1 MQNNYSPR
9 GGKENETGAPPGSSA
24 TTSAVL
30 TKRQQCASEA
40 ELTQRVLAGQN
51 DAFYELV
58 RPYERAVLM
67 VARGI
72 LHNEADAE
80 EAAQE
85 AILKAF
91 TNLAKFRGDSKF
103 STWLFRIA
111 TNEALMK
118 LRKEHRKLHDSLHEG
133 RQDGDG
139 DYIPRD
145 FADWREIPSETLERK
160 ELRQALSLALASLPS
175 KYQLVVVLRD
185 VQHFTIAETADALGI
200 SESAVKTR
208 LLRARLQMRD
218 ALAPGMDGSWA
229 AGQRGYKQVKAR
241 CRQPVITVPCG
252 QPHIAG
258 NNQEFEKLMNEIQG
272 G

>member
-1 MQNNYSPR
+1 M
-9 GGKENETGAPPGSSA
+9 GANAVSSA
-24 TTSAVL
+24 TTSAVF
-30 TKRQQCASEA
+30 TKQEKCASEA
-40 ELTQRVLAGQN
+40 ELTRRVLAGQN

-58 RPYERAVLM
+58 RPYERALFM
-67 VARGI
+67 VAKGI
-72 LHNEADAE
+72 LRNEADAE
-80 EAAQE
+80 EAVQE

-91 TNLAKFRGDSKF
+91 ANLAKFRGDSKF

-133 RQDGDG
+133 QKDGDG

-145 FADWREIPSETLERK
+145 FTDWREIPSEALERK
-160 ELRQALSLALASLPS
+160 ELRQALSVALASLPS
-175 KYQLVVVLRD
+175 KYQLVLVLRD

-218 ALAPGMDGSWA
+218 ALAPGMGCSWA
-229 AGQRGYKQVKAR
+229 TRQSRSMQGKAGCGR
-241 CRQPVITVPCG
+241 PVMTRPCG
-252 QPHIAG
+252 KPYIAG
-258 NNQEFEKLMNEIQG
+258 DNQEFAKLMNGIQG

>member
-9 GGKENETGAPPGSSA
+9 GGNENETGAPPRSSA

-139 DYIPRD
+139 DYIPQD

-200 SESAVKTR
+200 REDK
-208 LLRARLQMRD
+208 
-218 ALAPGMDGSWA
+218 
-229 AGQRGYKQVKAR
+229 K
-241 CRQPVITVPCG
+241 
-252 QPHIAG
+252 
-258 NNQEFEKLMNEIQG
+258 
-272 G
+272 